1 MLKKIAVDQNV
12 AVIMVTHD
20 EAMLPFCDRIL
31 KIENKKVV
39 SHTVEKEKRI
49 L

>member
-1 MLKKIAVDQNV
+1 MLKQIALDQDV
-12 AVIMVTHD
+12 AIIMVTHD

-39 SHTVEKEKRI
+39 THDVPKESEV